1 MSWYDAAFRR
11 QTQVTAKPLQN
22 EVAAPPQNEVPANP
36 PAQASTG
43 MPTKDEFQAGTAPKQ
58 GMPVLDPAAAAL
70 PVDVVQQQAQ
80 QGAQQVADAYR
91 TGGPSAATKRLEELA
106 VGSVSQAPAFVDAL
120 LRAAQPTLAQV
131 GTDMGVRV
139 SKDKDDKSKDSFGKK
154 DVTRDTLNS
163 LAVVAQKAGPE
174 GQKMLGKALADGL
187 PDKNQL
193 NQLDD
198 RLKDMK
204 KTNPNGAALLGGAV
218 ITELQASGKE
228 KAAKELRDDHRALD
242 YGGRWKPGQPLT
254 EAQSAHVT
262 NTTFDFDAA
271 VNEGKNWFEGDLQLS
286 SNGMLQMSHGEHDPK
301 LSFKDWLAKGKE
313 LGVGMKVDVK
323 FDTPRLEGAEKDAA
337 IARMLDEVQASGI
350 PSERLMF
357 SVNPGEADVMRGPKG
372 HFRER
377 FPNAI
382 MGLNAPDN
390 GGLSADNVKNML
402 TEAQKDTGPVT
413 FIVNYKDIK
422 NGDEATLA
430 AIDRLKMGGKATIS
444 VWNSPNDI
452 NNLIERPEDAVSE
465 TEKLKARGVDGMID
479 LRPSA
484 SWAVAAGKSKQL
496 YEDTRDVVSDAKDK
510 VVSDFKSAVSF
521 GRWS

>member
-36 PAQASTG
+36 PAQAPTG

-58 GMPVLDPAAAAL
+58 GMPVLDPAAAAP

-106 VGSVSQAPAFVDAL
+106 VGSASQAPAFVDAL

-131 GTDMGVRV
+131 GADMGVRV

-174 GQKMLGKALADGL
+174 GQQMLGKALADGL

-204 KTNPNGAALLGGAV
+204 ETNPNGAALLGGAV

-242 YGGRWKPGQPLT
+242 YGGRWKSGQPLT
-254 EAQSAHVT
+254 EAQNAHVT

-271 VNEGKNWFEGDLQLS
+271 VNEGKNWFEGDLQLNA
-286 SNGMLQMSHGEHDPK
+286 NGMLQMSHGEHDPK

-323 FDTPRLEGAEKDAA
+323 FDTPKLEGPEKKAA
-337 IARMLDEVQASGI
+337 IARMLDEVEASGI

-357 SVNPGEADVMRGPKG
+357 SVSSGEADLMRGPG
-372 HFRER
+372 RFRER

-382 MGLNAPDN
+382 MGLNAPDK
-390 GGLSADNVKNML
+390 GGLSDDNVKIM
-402 TEAQKDTGPVT
+402 TEEAKKDTGPVT

-430 AIDRLKMGGKATIS
+430 AIDRLKKEGNATLS
-444 VWNSPNDI
+444 VWNAPSDI
-452 NNLIERPEDAVSE
+452 DNLIENPEDAVSE

-479 LRPSA
+479 LRPSY
-484 SWAVAAGKSKQL
+484 SWAVAAGRSKQL
-496 YEDTRDVVSDAKDK
+496 YEDTKDVVGDAKDK
-510 VVSDFKSAVSF
+510 VVSGFKSTVSF
-521 GRWS
+521 GRWD